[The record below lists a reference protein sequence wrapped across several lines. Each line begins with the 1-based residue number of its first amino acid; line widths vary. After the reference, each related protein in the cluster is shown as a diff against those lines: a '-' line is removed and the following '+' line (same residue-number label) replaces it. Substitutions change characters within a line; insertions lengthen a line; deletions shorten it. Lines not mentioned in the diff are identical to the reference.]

1 MSSFYYGGEG
11 AALYSMTKAAVNRMT
26 EALAI
31 EWAKFDINV
40 NGIAPGA
47 FDTEMMQGMVSRVGD
62 LTAGYPRR
70 RMGKPSQLDST
81 LLYLVDPRSEFVT
94 GTVIKVDDAQLP
106 R

>member
-1 MSSFYYGGEG
+1 
-11 AALYSMTKAAVNRMT
+11 MT

-31 EWAKFDINV
+31 EWAKFNINV

-62 LTAGYPRR
+62 LTEGYPRR
-70 RMGKPSQLDST
+70 RMGKASQLDST